1 MLRNTASLLEQAY
14 HSAQVTVAA
23 ELERLNDHY
32 AERGAK
38 IQQLTEQIQA
48 LTRERD
54 DARAEVEMLKGR
66 LPAVAQTVKRLIKE
80 KDTLAEE
87 AKKVKNINL
96 VLAKMIKK
104 TGGNVPVNIED
115 IDNETDGEDGGIIAI
130 GPYQVPEALARTLS
144 EVVTS
149 SLSDQF
155 ERRMAQSS
163 YSSNNEPST
172 Y

>member
-1 MLRNTASLLEQAY
+1 
-14 HSAQVTVAA
+14 
-23 ELERLNDHY
+23 
-32 AERGAK
+32 
-38 IQQLTEQIQA
+38 
-48 LTRERD
+48 
-54 DARAEVEMLKGR
+54 MLKGR

-115 IDNETDGEDGGIIAI
+115 VDNETDGEDGGIIAI

-155 ERRMAQSS
+155 EIGEACNFSCHRTRCIR
-163 YSSNNEPST
+163 
-172 Y
+172 